1 MDVSAHSTVI
11 AGQGDDELQTLVDEV
26 RSGRRAALERLLD
39 RVQGRVRR
47 WAARFSSDDDAA
59 EDIAQDVLIG
69 LERRVE
75 RFDGASRFSTWLFT
89 VTRNVAL
96 SRRRRETRRA
106 SLFAEQQRLALDDTQ
121 GAGSDPDV
129 ARLAALALRYFDALP
144 PQQRRI
150 FELVDI
156 RGFTPAEVA
165 RRLSMEQSTVR
176 GHLFKARRS
185 IRERLMERHERLLK
199 EYRS

>member
-1 MDVSAHSTVI
+1 MAVSAHSTVI
-11 AGQGDDELQTLVDEV
+11 AGQGDDELQKLAAEA
-26 RSGRRAALERLLD
+26 RSGRRASLERLLD
-39 RVQGRVRR
+39 RVQASVRR
-47 WAARFSSDDDAA
+47 WAGRFASDEDAA

-69 LERRVE
+69 LEQRVQ

-96 SRRRRETRRA
+96 SRRRREARRA
-106 SLFAEQQRLALDDTQ
+106 VLFSEQQHLALDDPSDAT
-121 GAGSDPDV
+121 DPDA
-129 ARLAALALRYFDALP
+129 ARLAALALRYFDELP

-150 FELVDI
+150 FALVDI
-156 RGFTPAEVA
+156 RGLSPAEVA

-185 IRERLMERHERLLK
+185 IREQLLEHHERLLK

>member
-1 MDVSAHSTVI
+1 MSAHSTVI
-11 AGQGDDELQTLVDEV
+11 PGQGDDELRSLVAEV
-26 RSGRRAALERLLD
+26 RSGRKAALERLLD
-39 RVQGRVRR
+39 RVQARVRR
-47 WAARFSSDDDAA
+47 WAGRFTSDADAA

-69 LERRVE
+69 LERRVQ
-75 RFDGASRFSTWLFT
+75 RFDGESRFSTWLFT

-96 SRRRRETRRA
+96 SRRLRETRRA
-106 SLFAEQQRLALDDTQ
+106 ALIAERQQLTVDD
-121 GAGSDPDV
+121 APDFRDPDA

-144 PQQRRI
+144 PQQRRV

-156 RGFTPAEVA
+156 RGLTPAEVA

-176 GHLFKARRS
+176 GNLFKARRS
-185 IRERLMERHERLLK
+185 IREQLLQHHERLLK

>member
-1 MDVSAHSTVI
+1 VI
-11 AGQGDDELQTLVDEV
+11 AGQGDDELQKLVAEA
-26 RSGRRAALERLLD
+26 RSGRRASLERLLD
-39 RVQGRVRR
+39 HVQANVRR
-47 WAARFSSDDDAA
+47 WAGRFASDDDAA

-69 LERRVE
+69 LERRVQ

-106 SLFAEQQRLALDDTQ
+106 ALFAEQQHVALDDQSDAT
-121 GAGSDPDV
+121 DPDA
-129 ARLAALALRYFDALP
+129 ARLAALALRYFDELP
-144 PQQRRI
+144 PQQRRV

-156 RGFTPAEVA
+156 RGLAPAEVA

-185 IRERLMERHERLLK
+185 IREQLLEHHERLLK

>member
-1 MDVSAHSTVI
+1 VS
-11 AGQGDDELQTLVDEV
+11 QGEDDLQSLVAEV
-26 RSGRRAALERLLD
+26 RSGRKAALERLLG
-39 RVQGRVRR
+39 RVQGSVRR
-47 WAARFSSDDDAA
+47 WAARFTPDDDAA
-59 EDIAQDVLIG
+59 DDVAQDVLIG

-96 SRRRRETRRA
+96 SQRRRDMRRA
-106 SLFAEQQRLALDDTQ
+106 ALVVAQQRLIVPETTEVF
-121 GAGSDPDV
+121 DPDV

-144 PQQRRI
+144 PQQKRI

-156 RGFTPAEVA
+156 RGLTPAEAA

-185 IRERLMERHERLLK
+185 IRAQLLEHHERLLK

>member
-1 MDVSAHSTVI
+1 MI
-11 AGQGDDELQTLVDEV
+11 AGPGDDELQTLVAEV
-26 RSGRRAALERLLD
+26 RSGRRAALERLLT
-39 RVQGRVRR
+39 RVQASVRR
-47 WAARFSSDDDAA
+47 WAGRFAPDEDAA

-69 LERRVE
+69 LERRVH

-96 SRRRRETRRA
+96 SRRRLETRRA
-106 SLFAEQQRLALDDTQ
+106 TLFAEQQRLVLDDAR
-121 GAGSDPDV
+121 GAADPDA
-129 ARLAALALRYFDALP
+129 ARLVALALRYFDALP

-156 RGFTPAEVA
+156 LGFTPAEVA

-185 IRERLMERHERLLK
+185 IREQLVENHERLLK

>member
-1 MDVSAHSTVI
+1 MAVSAHSTVI
-11 AGQGDDELQTLVDEV
+11 AGQGDDELQKLVAEA
-26 RSGRRAALERLLD
+26 RSGRRASLERLLD
-39 RVQGRVRR
+39 RVQANVRR
-47 WAARFSSDDDAA
+47 WAARFASDEDAA

-69 LERRVE
+69 LERRVQ

-96 SRRRRETRRA
+96 SRRRREARRA

-165 RRLSMEQSTVR
+165 RRLSM
-176 GHLFKARRS
+176 
-185 IRERLMERHERLLK
+185 
-199 EYRS
+199 

>member
-1 MDVSAHSTVI
+1 VI
-11 AGQGDDELQTLVDEV
+11 AGQGDDELQTLVAEA

-39 RVQGRVRR
+39 RVQANVRR
-47 WAARFSSDDDAA
+47 WAGRFAADEDAA

-69 LERRVE
+69 LERRVQ

-106 SLFAEQQRLALDDTQ
+106 ALFAEQQYFALDDRSDV
-121 GAGSDPDV
+121 SDPDA
-129 ARLAALALRYFDALP
+129 ARLVALALRYFDELP

-156 RGFTPAEVA
+156 RGLAPAEVA

-185 IRERLMERHERLLK
+185 IREQLLEHHERLLK

>member
-11 AGQGDDELQTLVDEV
+11 PGQGDDELRSLVAEV
-26 RSGRRAALERLLD
+26 RSGRKAALERLLD
-39 RVQGRVRR
+39 RVQARVRR
-47 WAARFSSDDDAA
+47 WAGRFTSDADAA
-59 EDIAQDVLIG
+59 EDITQDVLIG
-69 LERRVE
+69 LERRVQ
-75 RFDGASRFSTWLFT
+75 RFDGESRFSTWLFS

-96 SRRRRETRRA
+96 SRQLRETRRA
-106 SLFAEQQRLALDDTQ
+106 ALIAERHHLADDD
-121 GAGSDPDV
+121 AANFRDPDA

-144 PQQRRI
+144 PQQRRV

-156 RGFTPAEVA
+156 RGLTPAEVA

-176 GHLFKARRS
+176 GNLFKARRS
-185 IRERLMERHERLLK
+185 IREQLLQHHERLLK

>member
-11 AGQGDDELQTLVDEV
+11 ASQGDDELQALVAEV
-26 RSGRRAALERLLD
+26 RSGRRAALERLLR
-39 RVQGRVRR
+39 RVQARVRR
-47 WAARFSSDDDAA
+47 WAGRFAADEDAA

-69 LERRVE
+69 LERRVQ
-75 RFDGASRFSTWLFT
+75 RFDGESRFSTWLFS

-96 SRRRRETRRA
+96 SRGRREARRA
-106 SLFAEQQRLALDDTQ
+106 TLLAEQQRLTVDD
-121 GAGSDPDV
+121 AAEVSDPDA
-129 ARLAALALRYFDALP
+129 ARLAALALHYFDALP

-150 FELVDI
+150 FELVDS
-156 RGFTPAEVA
+156 RGLTPAEA
-165 RRLSMEQSTVR
+165 SRRLSMEQSTVR

-185 IRERLMERHERLLK
+185 IREQLLEHHERLLK

>member
-1 MDVSAHSTVI
+1 MDVSTHSTVI
-11 AGQGDDELQTLVDEV
+11 AGQGDDELQTLVAEV
-26 RSGRRAALERLLD
+26 RSGRRAALERLLG
-39 RVQGRVRR
+39 RVQASVRR
-47 WAARFSSDDDAA
+47 WARRFAADNDAA

-69 LERRVE
+69 LERRVQ
-75 RFDGASRFSTWLFT
+75 RFDGASRFSTWLFA
-89 VTRNVAL
+89 VTRNAAL
-96 SRRRRETRRA
+96 SRRRRDARRA
-106 SLFAEQQRLALDDTQ
+106 TLVERQHRLALEDERDVR
-121 GAGSDPDV
+121 DPDA

-156 RGFTPAEVA
+156 YGFTPADVA

-185 IRERLMERHERLLK
+185 IREQLVENHERLLK

>member
-1 MDVSAHSTVI
+1 M
-11 AGQGDDELQTLVDEV
+11 AGQGDDELQALVAEV

-39 RVQGRVRR
+39 RVQASVRR
-47 WAARFSSDDDAA
+47 WAGRFASDPDAA

-69 LERRVE
+69 LERRVR
-75 RFDGASRFSTWLFT
+75 RFDGDSRFSTWLFS

-96 SRRRRETRRA
+96 SRHRREARREA
-106 SLFAEQQRLALDDTQ
+106 LFAEQQSLAMDSAR
-121 GAGSDPDV
+121 GAPDPDA
-129 ARLAALALRYFDALP
+129 ARLVALALRYFDALP
-144 PQQRRI
+144 PGQRRI

-156 RGFTPAEVA
+156 QGFTPAEVA

-185 IRERLMERHERLLK
+185 IREQLLMHHERLLK

>member
-1 MDVSAHSTVI
+1 MDVSTHSSVI
-11 AGQGDDELQTLVDEV
+11 AGPGDDELQALVTEV
-26 RSGRRAALERLLD
+26 RSGRKAALERLLA
-39 RVQGRVRR
+39 RVQERVRR
-47 WAARFSSDDDAA
+47 WAGRFASDEDAA

-69 LERRVE
+69 LERRVQ

-96 SRRRRETRRA
+96 SRRRRETRREA
-106 SLFAEQQRLALDDTQ
+106 LLAEQQRLTVDDVQ
-121 GAGSDPDV
+121 DVRDPDA
-129 ARLAALALRYFDALP
+129 ARLAALALQYFDALP

-156 RGFTPAEVA
+156 QGFTPADVA

-176 GHLFKARRS
+176 GNLFKARRT
-185 IRERLMERHERLLK
+185 IRQQLLQHHERLLE

>member
-1 MDVSAHSTVI
+1 M
-11 AGQGDDELQTLVDEV
+11 Q
-26 RSGRRAALERLLD
+26 
-39 RVQGRVRR
+39 
-47 WAARFSSDDDAA
+47 
-59 EDIAQDVLIG
+59 
-69 LERRVE
+69 
-75 RFDGASRFSTWLFT
+75 RFDGASRFSTWLFS

-106 SLFAEQQRLALDDTQ
+106 ALFAEQQRLAFDDATD
-121 GAGSDPDV
+121 ASDPDA

-156 RGFTPAEVA
+156 RGLTPAEVA

-176 GHLFKARRS
+176 GHLFKARRA
-185 IRERLMERHERLLK
+185 IREQLLEHHERLLK
-199 EYRS
+199 EYQS

>member
-11 AGQGDDELQTLVDEV
+11 ASQGDDELQALVAEV
-26 RSGRRAALERLLD
+26 RSGRRAALERLLG
-39 RVQGRVRR
+39 RVQARVRR
-47 WAARFSSDDDAA
+47 WAGRFAADEDAA

-69 LERRVE
+69 LERRVQ
-75 RFDGASRFSTWLFT
+75 RFDGASRFSTWLFS

-106 SLFAEQQRLALDDTQ
+106 ALFAEQQRLTLDDP
-121 GAGSDPDV
+121 GELADPDM
-129 ARLAALALRYFDALP
+129 ARLAALALRYFDVLP
-144 PQQRRI
+144 PQQKRV
-150 FELVDI
+150 FDLVDI

-165 RRLSMEQSTVR
+165 RRLGMEPSTVR

-185 IRERLMERHERLLK
+185 IREQLVEHHERLLR

>member
-11 AGQGDDELQTLVDEV
+11 PGQGDDELRSLVAEV
-26 RSGRRAALERLLD
+26 RSGRKAALERLLGL
-39 RVQGRVRR
+39 VQARVRR
-47 WAARFSSDDDAA
+47 WAGRFTSDADAA

-69 LERRVE
+69 LERRVQ
-75 RFDGASRFSTWLFT
+75 RFDGESRFSTWLFS

-96 SRRRRETRRA
+96 SRRLRDTRRA
-106 SLFAEQQRLALDDTQ
+106 ALIAERQQLTVDD
-121 GAGSDPDV
+121 APDIRDPDA

-144 PQQRRI
+144 PQQRRV

-156 RGFTPAEVA
+156 RGLTPAEVA

-176 GHLFKARRS
+176 GNLFKARRS
-185 IRERLMERHERLLK
+185 IREQLLQHHERLLK

>member
-1 MDVSAHSTVI
+1 MI
-11 AGQGDDELQTLVDEV
+11 AGPGDDELQALVAEV
-26 RSGRRAALERLLD
+26 RSGRKAALERLLA
-39 RVQGRVRR
+39 RVQARVRR
-47 WAARFSSDDDAA
+47 WAGRFASDEDTA

-69 LERRVE
+69 LERRVQ

-96 SRRRRETRRA
+96 SRRRRDTRRA
-106 SLFAEQQRLALDDTQ
+106 SLFAEQQRLALDDAR
-121 GAGSDPDV
+121 GASDPDA
-129 ARLAALALRYFDALP
+129 ARLVALALRYFDALP
-144 PQQRRI
+144 PQQRRV

-156 RGFTPAEVA
+156 HGFTPAEVA

-185 IRERLMERHERLLK
+185 IREQLVENHERLLK
-199 EYRS
+199 EYRA

>member
-11 AGQGDDELQTLVDEV
+11 PGQGDDELRSLVAEV
-26 RSGRRAALERLLD
+26 RSGRKAALERLLD
-39 RVQGRVRR
+39 RVQARVRR
-47 WAARFSSDDDAA
+47 WAGRFTSDADAA

-69 LERRVE
+69 LERRVQ
-75 RFDGASRFSTWLFT
+75 RFDGESRFSTWLFT

-96 SRRRRETRRA
+96 SRRLRETRRA
-106 SLFAEQQRLALDDTQ
+106 ALIAERQQPTVDD
-121 GAGSDPDV
+121 APDFRDPDA

-144 PQQRRI
+144 PQQRRV

-156 RGFTPAEVA
+156 RGLTPAEVA

-176 GHLFKARRS
+176 GNLFKARRS
-185 IRERLMERHERLLK
+185 IREQLLQHHERLLK

>member
-11 AGQGDDELQTLVDEV
+11 PGQGDDELRSLVAEV
-26 RSGRRAALERLLD
+26 RSGRKAALERLLD
-39 RVQGRVRR
+39 RVQARVRR
-47 WAARFSSDDDAA
+47 WAGRFTSDADAA

-69 LERRVE
+69 LERRVQ
-75 RFDGASRFSTWLFT
+75 RFDGESRFSTWLFT

-96 SRRRRETRRA
+96 SRRLRETRRA
-106 SLFAEQQRLALDDTQ
+106 ALIAERQHLAEDD
-121 GAGSDPDV
+121 APDIRDPDA

-144 PQQRRI
+144 PQQRRV

-156 RGFTPAEVA
+156 RGLTPAEVA

-176 GHLFKARRS
+176 GNLFKARRS
-185 IRERLMERHERLLK
+185 IREQLLQHHERLLK